1 MGGTGD
7 CAVGGAGAS
16 SVPPVV
22 SWEFLLPRVGILGL
36 GGGRWLASG
45 VVTAAFGVG
54 RRGRWAMLE
63 AAFALAT
70 GCGLGPSGT
79 SLAAAPDRAFAI
91 GLGGRWFVSG
101 GVGGASGGRWS
112 MSEVTLGFGWGGGVN
127 DASDWSRASGD
138 AERLAPL
145 SKVDVLAIGRGG
157 AASNGAELA
166 VGNGMGGRWSMGTTP
181 LCFGRAGGRGWST
194 EPSFFGFGRAGGRGW
209 STEPSFF
216 GFGRGGRAWRVAS
229 DDCLKEDVVLSKV
242 GILGLGGC
250 TFVAGVGTSAA
261 GVGRGGRWSR

>member
-1 MGGTGD
+1 
-7 CAVGGAGAS
+7 
-16 SVPPVV
+16 
-22 SWEFLLPRVGILGL
+22 
-36 GGGRWLASG
+36 
-45 VVTAAFGVG
+45 
-54 RRGRWAMLE
+54 MLE
-63 AAFALAT
+63 AGTPAFALAT

-79 SLAAAPDRAFAI
+79 SLAAAPDRAFAV

-145 SKVDVLAIGRGG
+145 SKVGVLAIGRGG
-157 AASNGAELA
+157 ATSNGAELA

-181 LCFGRAGGRGWST
+181 LCFGRAGGRDWSTEPSFFGFGRAGGRGWST

-229 DDCLKEDVVLSKV
+229 DDCFLSKEDVVLSKV
-242 GILGLGGC
+242 GILGLGGR

>member
-1 MGGTGD
+1 
-7 CAVGGAGAS
+7 
-16 SVPPVV
+16 
-22 SWEFLLPRVGILGL
+22 
-36 GGGRWLASG
+36 
-45 VVTAAFGVG
+45 
-54 RRGRWAMLE
+54 MLE

-145 SKVDVLAIGRGG
+145 SKVGVLAIGRGG
-157 AASNGAELA
+157 ATSNGAELA

-194 EPSFFGFGRAGGRGW
+194 EPSFFGFGRG
-209 STEPSFF
+209 EL
-216 GFGRGGRAWRVAS
+216 AWRVVS
-229 DDCLKEDVVLSKV
+229 DDCFLSKEDVVLSKV
-242 GILGLGGC
+242 GILGLGGR